1 MKESERQR
9 LEQVDS
15 RRMKVVEEVKVG
27 ESVVDESNEITI
39 RTLKHSLRFSSFSC
53 NISNKTCNK
62 RYGVYLLKLNFI
74 GRRGPHLLASSP
86 ILFLGSSEAYR
97 SK

>member
-27 ESVVDESNEITI
+27 ESVVDESNEIIGI

-62 RYGVYLLKLNFI
+62 RYGVYLLKLN
-74 GRRGPHLLASSP
+74 SP
-86 ILFLGSSEAYR
+86 ACSLVIRF
-97 SK
+97 

>member
-15 RRMKVVEEVKVG
+15 RRMKVVEEVKVEVG
-27 ESVVDESNEITI
+27 ESVVDESNETIGI

-62 RYGVYLLKLNFI
+62 RYGVY
-74 GRRGPHLLASSP
+74 
-86 ILFLGSSEAYR
+86 
-97 SK
+97 

>member
-1 MKESERQR
+1 MKESERQH

-62 RYGVYLLKLNFI
+62 RYGVYLLKLN
-74 GRRGPHLLASSP
+74 SP
-86 ILFLGSSEAYR
+86 ACSLVLRF
-97 SK
+97 